1 MYDTYIRSLLSLDGR
16 QTSSLNMKLEGIEQD
31 LPLIAE
37 STSHFPVN
45 HVTNCTCVSQ
55 PLVIVCSRLAHCFH
69 FITLLPASRRCSD
82 TLFFFFLHQSAY
94 TASKHPVDYYPWDA
108 HWRIHPHELPDG
120 RTREARGCGNEWLL
134 GGCTEGDGIC
144 LKIQWL
150 LALPTV

>member
-82 TLFFFFLHQSAY
+82 TPFFFFY
-94 TASKHPVDYYPWDA
+94 TSPLT
-108 HWRIHPHELPDG
+108 LPANIPSII
-120 RTREARGCGNEWLL
+120 TREMHTGESIR
-134 GGCTEGDGIC
+134 TSC
-144 LKIQWL
+144 L
-150 LALPTV
+150 TVELERLEAAEMNDCWVDVQRETVYA